1 MKNIKIIGLFI
12 LATLSLA
19 SCEDDD
25 NLVYTAQAPSENVAF
40 TSTFLNEYILT
51 DATKANIAERFVWNS
66 PDFGIA
72 SPNAYDLQ
80 GSVTEDFAEVI
91 ALVSTTP
98 ETNFGVT
105 VDKMLELATSAGL
118 DNDASTADMPNT
130 GVLYFRVRAYLG
142 DGAENAPESFSTVTA
157 LNVVLPEETE
167 AGSGVELSSWGI
179 VGSATPNGWDGP
191 DVLFYVTED
200 PNIIVSYANLVPGEI
215 KFRENNT
222 WGGDLGDAT
231 LDGIL
236 DADENNNIVIAEAG
250 SFKITINLSDNSYTM
265 EEYFWGI
272 VGSAAPNGWDG
283 PNVKLAYDYTTDT
296 FKAVVQLVD
305 GDMKVRMNDLWDTSY
320 GDGNLDGIL
329 DTDADNNI
337 VVTAGYYL
345 LTVDFN
351 SLAYT
356 LEETTI
362 WGLVGSATPN
372 GWDGPDTKFSPDFTN
387 PGVWTIAS
395 IDLVAGEIKVRAN
408 DTWDASYGDL
418 EADGIL
424 DTEDDNN
431 ITVVA
436 GTYKITIDFSDEASP
451 TIVIE

>member
-12 LATLSLA
+12 LASFAFT

-25 NLVYTAQAPSENVAF
+25 NLVYTAQVPSENVAF
-40 TSTFLNEYILT
+40 TSTFLIEYVLT
-51 DATKANIAERFVWNS
+51 EDAKNNIAERFVWNS

-72 SPNAYDLQ
+72 TPNSYDLE
-80 GSVTEDFAEVI
+80 GAITEDFAEVVV
-91 ALVSTTP
+91 LGTTA
-98 ETNFGVT
+98 ENNLGIT
-105 VDKMLELATSAGL
+105 VAEMLELATTAGL
-118 DNDASTADMPNT
+118 DNDPNT
-130 GVLYFRVRAYLG
+130 TDVPNAGSLYFRVRAYIG
-142 DGAENAPESFSTVTA
+142 DGGENAPESFSTVTA
-157 LNVVLPEETE
+157 LNVLLPEDVEV
-167 AGSGVELSSWGI
+167 ASGVELSSWGI
-179 VGSATPNGWDGP
+179 VGSAANDWGATPDIP
-191 DVLFYVTED
+191 FYTTED
-200 PNIIVSYANLVPGEI
+200 PNIIISYANLIAGEI

-250 SFKITINLSDNSYTM
+250 TFKVTINLSDKSYTM

-283 PNVKLAYDYTTDT
+283 PNTKLEYDYTTDT
-296 FKAVVQLVD
+296 FKAVVELID
-305 GDMKVRMNDLWDTSY
+305 GEVKLRMNDTWDTSY

-337 VVTAGYYL
+337 AVTAGFYL
-345 LTVDFN
+345 LTVNFN
-351 SLAYT
+351 TLAYT

-372 GWDGPDTKFSPDFTN
+372 GWDGPDTKFMPDFAN
-387 PGVWTIAS
+387 PGIWTIDS
-395 IDLVAGEIKVRAN
+395 IDLVDGQIKVRAN
-408 DTWDASYGDL
+408 DTWDLSYGDL
-418 EADGIL
+418 ELDGIL
-424 DTEDDNN
+424 DTENENN
-431 ITVVA
+431 INVTA
-436 GTYKITIDFSDEASP
+436 GTYKIVIDFSDEASP